1 LILNLRSVFIG
12 YGTDSYGYRMWD
24 MEKQK
29 TVRSMDVVFN
39 ESIMYKDRQVRENEM
54 VKEPDFVEFEISSM
68 DVVKPLDDNT
78 HKTSQE
84 DLKKT
89 PTLRRSTSH

>member
-1 LILNLRSVFIG
+1 
-12 YGTDSYGYRMWD
+12 
-24 MEKQK
+24 
-29 TVRSMDVVFN
+29 
-39 ESIMYKDRQVRENEM
+39 M
-54 VKEPDFVEFEISSM
+54 VEPDFVEFEISSM

>member
-12 YGTDSYGYRMWD
+12 YGTDSYGYRKWD

-39 ESIMYKDRQVRENEM
+39 ESIMYKDRYEKMRW
-54 VKEPDFVEFEISSM
+54 
-68 DVVKPLDDNT
+68 
-78 HKTSQE
+78 
-84 DLKKT
+84 
-89 PTLRRSTSH
+89 